1 MRNSEVCPEEIL
13 TTRVVLA
20 CFLEFVSSFATPEV
34 CCFLSDIDL
43 AVAGVVGF
51 PANTSTENG
60 SKSKGSRKR
69 GRVDGEQPGPKPPSP
84 IDLKRERV
92 KQWALALDSIDT
104 ANESSQGSIVGD
116 VSAEAAL
123 QGAIDKVECNEKS
136 SLGGSALVDQQSVC
150 SNGSLE
156 AVSNWAVLDGSESE
170 RTDCQVVEQDLD
182 ASKKTTETS
191 SSSSL
196 LDEGS
201 DQDSADKLSSLK
213 VRALSNSSL
222 DLNPSQGNLTSLSSD
237 TETEYEDGEPCDTSG
252 MEVSMS
258 ATPSSRERAAV
269 TINKET
275 RELCIDALKR
285 IKRKLQKQVRMNRRD
300 GQGCQLIKARVPI
313 VKLELPAFE
322 VDVAIAGCNGA
333 DTAAYS
339 GDQVARFRRCDTC
352 DAHFY
357 CATPVAHS
365 PRVDLNVRAVFSFAP
380 VVLFLKI
387 LLHQNKLDVPFEGG
401 LGSYKLYVL
410 VAYHIEKHLEQGG
423 TDRPGE
429 VLLAFLFRYGKVPR
443 SYIGKSASDVFR
455 THLSVTS
462 TIECGG
468 GCADLS
474 NVYLI
479 QNCLRLFD
487 LAWHRLQ
494 SKFVSSRGHPPPS
507 FLDSLVDSAL
517 LRRERDQRMHFANL
531 TLNTTTFVK

>member
-1 MRNSEVCPEEIL
+1 
-13 TTRVVLA
+13 VLA

-43 AVAGVVGF
+43 AVDGVVGF
-51 PANTSTENG
+51 PASKSTENE

-69 GRVDGEQPGPKPPSP
+69 RRVDGDQPGPKPPSSV
-84 IDLKRERV
+84 DLKRERV
-92 KQWALALDSIDT
+92 KQWALALDSIGT

-116 VSAEAAL
+116 VTAKAAL
-123 QGAIDKVECNEKS
+123 QGAINKVECDEKS
-136 SLGGSALVDQQSVC
+136 SLGGSALVDQQSDC
-150 SNGSLE
+150 SDGSLA
-156 AVSNWAVLDGSESE
+156 AVSNWAVLDGSESD
-170 RTDCQVVEQDLD
+170 RTDCQAVEHDLD
-182 ASKKTTETS
+182 ASKKTTKTS

-222 DLNPSQGNLTSLSSD
+222 DLNPSQENLTSLSSD
-237 TETEYEDGEPCDTSG
+237 TETEYDDGEPCDTSG

-258 ATPSSRERAAV
+258 ATPASRERAAV

-339 GDQVARFRRCDTC
+339 GDQVARFRRCDAC
-352 DAHFY
+352 DARFY
-357 CATPVAHS
+357 WATPVAHS
-365 PRVDLNVRAVFSFAP
+365 PRADLNVSAVFSFAP

-410 VAYHIEKHLEQGG
+410 VAYHIEKHLKQGG
-423 TDRPGE
+423 TDRSGE
-429 VLLAFLFRYGKVPR
+429 VLLAFLFRYGKVPQ
-443 SYIGKSASDVFR
+443 SYNGESVSGVFR
-455 THLSVTS
+455 THLSVSS
-462 TIECGG
+462 TIESGG

-494 SKFVSSRGHPPPS
+494 SKFVSSRGQAPPS
-507 FLDSLVDSAL
+507 FLDALVDSAL